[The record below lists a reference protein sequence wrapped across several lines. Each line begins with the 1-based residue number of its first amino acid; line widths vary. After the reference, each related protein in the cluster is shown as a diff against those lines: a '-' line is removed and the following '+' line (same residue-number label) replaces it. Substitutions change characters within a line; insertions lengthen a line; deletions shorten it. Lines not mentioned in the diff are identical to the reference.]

1 MAMQGIFIKQGG
13 LGNLHKQ
20 WVFICLRLNTCC
32 LAIFLYRL
40 HYIHNLNTK
49 YPNTNTGI
57 FPSNFYCRFSVV
69 KTQSSIEFQS
79 SVFHPFHFNNSN
91 FIVIV
96 KILFLI
102 GYSLERRRIYFTSKK
117 DIFPVLSTLKVHF
130 PAIQQF
136 SNHKI
141 FIAFHGP
148 PWERFE

>member
-1 MAMQGIFIKQGG
+1 MQGVFIKYGG

-20 WVFICLRLNTCC
+20 WAFICLRLNTCC
-32 LAIFLYRL
+32 LAIFLYQL

-49 YPNTNTGI
+49 YPNTNPNTGI
-57 FPSNFYCRFSVV
+57 FPSNFCCRFLVV

-79 SVFHPFHFNNSN
+79 SVFRPFHFNNSN

-102 GYSLERRRIYFTSKK
+102 SYSLDRRIYFTSKK